1 MHAMDDDETRQA
13 RVQLSLTQVFAG
25 AVAAMVGSLVA
36 SRLGL
41 AGTVIGAAV
50 ISVVAT
56 VLTALNV
63 NSVMRVRERARLAR
77 LAAART
83 RLEQRRRAEHV
94 TPALPSEQQEADDT
108 ADLAEIAELEAEEV
122 EDEAGRGRFT
132 VADRRGYHWAV
143 IAGVSALVF
152 VIAMVGITVV
162 EKITGKAIACSL
174 GRDCENS
181 TTIPLPGDA
190 KPSKT
195 PSPSPSTIP
204 SVTPTPTPS
213 ATPTPTPT
221 PTPSD
226 TVSPTPS
233 DTVSP
238 NPSDA
243 LTSPS
248 PS

>member
-1 MHAMDDDETRQA
+1 MLAMDDDESRPA

-63 NSVMRVRERARLAR
+63 NSVMRVRERARLTR

-94 TPALPSEQQEADDT
+94 TPAVPSDQQEADDT
-108 ADLAEIAELEAEEV
+108 ADLAEIAELEAE
-122 EDEAGRGRFT
+122 DADDLAGHGRFT
-132 VADRRGYHWAV
+132 VADRRGYHWTV

-152 VIAMVGITVV
+152 VLAMVGITVV
-162 EKITGKAIACSL
+162 EKITGKAISCSL
-174 GRDCENS
+174 GRDCDDS
-181 TTIPLPGDA
+181 TTIPLPGGP
-190 KPSKT
+190 KPSTT
-195 PSPSPSTIP
+195 PTPSPSTIP
-204 SVTPTPTPS
+204 SVTPSPTPTT
-213 ATPTPTPT
+213 TPTPTPT

-233 DTVSP
+233 ETGSP
-238 NPSDA
+238 SPSDA
-243 LTSPS
+243 LASPS
-248 PS
+248 SS